1 MHRFLSPSRLTRRT
15 VLTAGAMAGV
25 TGAVNGAF
33 AAKETAS
40 GSPTTQGS
48 FGRAKRCLLLYL
60 TGGPPQLDTFDMKPE
75 APAEIRGELS
85 PIATSAAGI
94 EICELFPQL
103 AREAH
108 DYCLVRSV
116 THDDRTHNSASYS
129 MLTGHVHPLANCP
142 TARLVRPKPEDHP
155 FLGSMLALHRG
166 HNPMTCVS
174 LPEYIKDANVN
185 DYVGQLPGFLGPAYS
200 PLTVEADDARENFR
214 PPELVLK
221 SGVDTL
227 RFERRVT
234 LRDALDAFDVNA
246 RPVADVDDRFAQ
258 AVSLFGSSDVQQAFA
273 WESEPQSIREAY
285 GTHLFGKSCL
295 LARRL
300 LEAGVTLATVY
311 WHYEGPEDSP
321 VWDTHWNNFKHLR
334 ERLIPPADLAIS
346 AVLRDLR
353 ERGMLD
359 DTLVVVMS
367 EFGRTPRIN
376 NEAGRDH
383 WAGCYSVLLAG
394 AGIRG
399 GSVYGS
405 SDRIGVYPDSNP
417 VAPVD
422 MVATILHAL
431 GVPADFDLHDRAG
444 RPVRACTGQPLTGLW
459 G

>member
-1 MHRFLSPSRLTRRT
+1 MHLFPPLPRLTRRT

-25 TGAVNGAF
+25 GAVTGQARS
-33 AAKETAS
+33 AQTGEA
-40 GSPTTQGS
+40 GSTGS

-75 APAEIRGELS
+75 APSEIRGELS
-85 PIATSAAGI
+85 PIATSAAGV

-108 DYCLVRSV
+108 EYCLVRSV
-116 THDDRTHNSASYS
+116 THDDRTHNSASYA

-142 TARLVRPKPEDHP
+142 TALLVRPTPDDHP

-166 HNPMTCVS
+166 RNPMTCVS

-185 DYVGQLPGFLGPAYS
+185 DYVGQLSGFLGPSYS

-227 RFERRVT
+227 RFERRVA
-234 LRDALDAFDVNA
+234 LRDALDYFDVNS
-246 RPVADVDDRFAQ
+246 PHVADVDDRFAQ
-258 AVSLFGSSDVQQAFA
+258 AVSLFGSNHVQQAFA
-273 WESEPQSIREAY
+273 WESEPESIREAY
-285 GTHLFGKSCL
+285 GSHLFGKSCL

-346 AVLRDLR
+346 AVIRDLR

-376 NEAGRDH
+376 GEAGRDH
-383 WAGCYSVLLAG
+383 WAGCQSVLLAG
-394 AGIRG
+394 AGIVC

-405 SDRIGVYPDSNP
+405 SDRIGAYPASNA

-431 GVPADFDLHDRAG
+431 GVQSDFDLHDRAG
-444 RPVRACTGQPLTGLW
+444 RPVRACTGQALTQLW
-459 G
+459 GM